1 MRILGV
7 AAALALVAC
16 GDRPLGTVSS
26 ASASA
31 APAVAS
37 AAPTASAEAKPT
49 WLGIAAPPSKVEKV
63 LNPKGEA
70 PYDGPKATLRGRVT
84 ISGDTPTG
92 TVHSIPATC
101 GKANEVYGRLFRV
114 DKDGGVADALVAVTG
129 YDAYVPP
136 TFPAAK
142 VSIDGCAFD
151 RRTIVMT
158 YGQRLEVQNS
168 DAVESY
174 MPYLDGSAFKA
185 IMVAVPRGA
194 PLTLSPQAPGQFL
207 LRDAMKRPFL
217 LADVFVLKYST
228 ADVTGTDGRYSIEGL
243 PVGKVR
249 VDALLPIVKKASG
262 KDIELTEGDNILDLA
277 LTYDAGKDAPAVVP
291 EPVWGSRVPP
301 AAPRP

>member
-1 MRILGV
+1 MV
-7 AAALALVAC
+7 AVLALAAC
-16 GDRPLGTVSS
+16 GDRPAGTAPS

-31 APAVAS
+31 VPATAS
-37 AAPTASAEAKPT
+37 AAPSASAEERPA

-63 LNPKGEA
+63 LNPKGQA
-70 PYDGPKATLRGRVT
+70 PYDGPRATLRGRVT

-92 TVHSIPATC
+92 TVHTIPASC
-101 GKANEVYGRLFRV
+101 SKANEIYGRLFRV
-114 DKDGGVADALVAVTG
+114 DEDGGLADALVAVTG

-136 TFPAAK
+136 IFPAVK

-151 RRTIVMT
+151 RRTVVMT
-158 YGQRLEVQNS
+158 YGQRLEVENE

-217 LADVFVLKYST
+217 LADVFVLKYAT
-228 ADVTGTDGRYSIEGL
+228 ADVTKAGGRYEIKGL

-249 VDALLPIVKKASG
+249 VDALLPIIKKATG
-262 KDIELTEGDNILDLA
+262 KEIELTEGDNTLDLT

-301 AAPRP
+301 AAPGP